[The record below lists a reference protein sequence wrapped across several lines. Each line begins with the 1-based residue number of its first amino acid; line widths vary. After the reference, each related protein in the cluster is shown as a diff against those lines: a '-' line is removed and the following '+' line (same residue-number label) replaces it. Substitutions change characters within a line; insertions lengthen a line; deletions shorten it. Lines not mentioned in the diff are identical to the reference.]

1 MILKVSLSL
10 SLSLYLTFNMDDEM
24 EAEKN
29 EIAREQRA
37 AKFASRS
44 WKGLPVEKRH
54 LEIDGVAENTL
65 CTHGQRR
72 SNAISVC
79 RE

>member
-1 MILKVSLSL
+1 
-10 SLSLYLTFNMDDEM
+10 MDDEM

-37 AKFASRS
+37 AKFASRG
-44 WKGLPVEKRH
+44 WKGRKAASRN
-54 LEIDGVAENTL
+54 DGVAENTL

-79 RE
+79 QE

>member
-1 MILKVSLSL
+1 
-10 SLSLYLTFNMDDEM
+10 M

-37 AKFASRS
+37 AKFASRG
-44 WKGLPVEKRH
+44 WKGRKAASRN
-54 LEIDGVAENTL
+54 DGVAENTL

-79 RE
+79 QE